1 MAMGY
6 KLAVLGDRMS
16 VLGYRTLGFTVKA
29 CETADEAKKSLHS
42 LAKEGFAVIYIT
54 EQLAEKIPEE
64 IAKYKDSPL
73 PAVILVPGKG
83 GSLGIGMKNVHDAVE
98 RAVGADILA

>member
-1 MAMGY
+1 MY
-6 KLAVLGDRMS
+6 KLAVLGDRES
-16 VLGYRTLGFTVKA
+16 ILGYRTLGFEVRA
-29 CETADEAKKSLHS
+29 CEGEAEGADALHA

-54 EQLAEKIPEE
+54 EQLACKIPQD

-73 PAVILVPGKG
+73 PAIIPIPGKE
-83 GSLGIGMKNVHDAVE
+83 GSLGIGMKSVHDAVE